1 MKTTLADVSKQA
13 NVSRATVYRYF
24 QGRDDLIL
32 AVLLRENRLFLERLG
47 DRIAAAPD
55 IETAIVDGVL
65 YTVEQIRSQERLA
78 LLFAPEVV
86 GITSALVGGSDAL
99 FEQTKSFLGPFL
111 AAGQSAG
118 QVRPDLDVDEA
129 AEWILRTVLSLITV
143 EGPRQRNVRDLSNF
157 IRSYLV
163 AALVTPP
170 APPTGSAAAGGRRRN
185 RAKV

>member
-111 AAGQSAG
+111 TAGQAAG
-118 QVRPDLDVDEA
+118 QVRSDLDVDEA
-129 AEWILRTVLSLITV
+129 AEWVLRTVLSLITV
-143 EGPRQRNVRDLSNF
+143 EGPRQRNVDELSSF
-157 IRSYLV
+157 IRTFLV
-163 AALVTPP
+163 GALVKPP
-170 APPTGSAAAGGRRRN
+170 SRRAGAAAPRGRRRN
-185 RAKV
+185 GTKV